1 MAIFNSF
8 LYVYQRLKS
17 IIFFSFA
24 PQAGAQYLGALLW
37 KPGLAARNALRICG
51 GGVKFRRRWRKEEET
66 HEKNG
71 KIHGKNMDFI
81 HGEIMDDW
89 NHGWFIVIF
98 MGIWCLDAYF
108 FWVQPK
114 IHRSR
119 SHFVGGPLANLTI
132 TKCLGRNRIRAVA
145 VWVQGG
151 DRFYSQ
157 RRCQFI

>member
-17 IIFFSFA
+17 IIFPTSA

-81 HGEIMDDW
+81 HGEIMDD
-89 NHGWFIVIF
+89 
-98 MGIWCLDAYF
+98 
-108 FWVQPK
+108 
-114 IHRSR
+114 
-119 SHFVGGPLANLTI
+119 
-132 TKCLGRNRIRAVA
+132 
-145 VWVQGG
+145 
-151 DRFYSQ
+151 
-157 RRCQFI
+157 